1 MHYETIR
8 VPEYWEI
15 KNTLGNK
22 LNTAN
27 KRFGMESI
35 PDLNDYLWIFGTKII
50 DQLYRNYRD
59 CAVLRVESDGIP
71 RTLVY
76 GIPFIIDR
84 DDSLKIELVK
94 IVK

>member
-1 MHYETIR
+1 MRYVTIR
-8 VPEYWEI
+8 VLEYLEI
-15 KNTLGNK
+15 ENTLSNK

-27 KRFGMESI
+27 KRYSMKSV
-35 PDLNDYLWIFGTKII
+35 PDLDDYLWIFGTKIL
-50 DQLYRNYRD
+50 DQLYHNYKGGNM
-59 CAVLRVESDGIP
+59 LRVEINGKPQSI
-71 RTLVY
+71 VY